1 MNRRRFINRSLW
13 ATGGLLLGTGIYS
26 WQIEPFWLEFV
37 QKKMPLKNLPEFWNN
52 KTLMQLSD
60 LHVGKR
66 FDYKFLIKS
75 MEEAKKYNPDLVVYT
90 GDFVTSYNDSLTQEK
105 LEEVLQYAVKGKIAT
120 VAILG
125 NHDYGKNWSE
135 SEVADEITALLTRN
149 GILVLRNERLLINDL
164 QFIGIDDLWGV
175 NYNPEKALEQYDPN
189 LPTITLCHNPDA
201 CDDEI
206 LHSLKGWILSGHTH
220 GGQVKAPFLPP
231 FMLPVKNRKYSSGQI
246 EIHQDLQLYINR
258 AIGHLWQIRFN
269 VRPEIT
275 LFNLANG

>member
-13 ATGGLLLGTGIYS
+13 ASGGLLLGTSIYS

-37 QKKMPLKNLPEFWNN
+37 QKKMTLKNLPEFWNN
-52 KTLMQLSD
+52 KKLMQLSD

-75 MEEAKKYNPDLVVYT
+75 MKEAQKYNPDLVVYT
-90 GDFVTSYNDSLTQEK
+90 GDFVTSYNDSPTKEK
-105 LEEVLQYAVKGKIAT
+105 LEEVLRYAVKGKIAT
-120 VAILG
+120 IAILG

-175 NYNPEKALEQYDPN
+175 NYDPEKALEHYNPD

-206 LHSLKGWILSGHTH
+206 LHPLKGWILSGHTH

-258 AIGHLWQIRFN
+258 AIGHLWQVRFN